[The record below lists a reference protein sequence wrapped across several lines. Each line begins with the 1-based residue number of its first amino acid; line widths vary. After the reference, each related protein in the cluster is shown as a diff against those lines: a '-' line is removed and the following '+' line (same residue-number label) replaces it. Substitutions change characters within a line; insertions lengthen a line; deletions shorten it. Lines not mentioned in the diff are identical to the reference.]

1 MRVALISSGQ
11 ENLGIEYL
19 SACLKRRGHEVEL
32 FFDPQTFG
40 GGMLFKVAWL
50 KEKLDLKNVLVA
62 KAVAWNP
69 DIIGISCMS
78 HSYRW
83 SLDVA
88 RMIKQARPNLPIIF
102 GGIHPTIVPETVI
115 ANDCVDLVAVG
126 EAEESFCELLDCLGA
141 GDLPASIK
149 GIWFKKNQRI
159 TANPIY
165 PPTNLELLPLPDKEI
180 YYKKIPVF
188 QRRYVT
194 MASRGCPF
202 ACSYCCNTVIRRL
215 YKDYKPRRVRSVS
228 NLIEE
233 LLFAKKHY
241 QVEFVHFHDEVFPFE
256 LEWITEFAELHAKFI
271 NLPFL
276 IHTHFNLLQESHL
289 KLLKKAGL
297 FYIAFGLQSASEKI
311 RKEVCH
317 RHQSSESVKKVARL
331 CKKYDINF
339 SIDHI
344 FGLPGETE
352 AELKQAVEL
361 YRETAPNLV
370 FSYWLTY
377 FPKTPIIEIARQ
389 AGLLTAKE
397 VAALE
402 DGVGKTLHE
411 CGNFADK
418 KNLLHYEFLFD
429 LIPLVSETFHRK
441 LESSPLLK
449 LLPKNSYTHFFL
461 TFLSGLKL
469 KRPIFL
475 ERIKYLLCEKHVP

>member
-11 ENLGIEYL
+11 ENLGVEYL
-19 SACLKRRGHEVEL
+19 SACLKRKGHEVEL
-32 FFDPQTFG
+32 FFDPQTYG

-50 KEKLDLKNVLVA
+50 QDKLDLKKALVA

-69 DIIGISCMS
+69 DIIGISCMT

-83 SLDVA
+83 SLEVA
-88 RMIKQARPNLPIIF
+88 EMIKEARPNLPIIF
-102 GGIHPTIVPETVI
+102 GGIHPTIMPEAVI
-115 ANDCVDLVAVG
+115 TNDCVDMVAVG
-126 EAEESFCELLDCLGA
+126 EAEESFCELLDCL
-141 GDLPASIK
+141 DTDNFSPSIK
-149 GIWFKKNQRI
+149 GIWFKINQRVI
-159 TANPIY
+159 ANPIY
-165 PPTNLELLPLPDKEI
+165 PPAKLDLLPMPDKGI
-180 YYKKIPVF
+180 YYEKIPIF

-202 ACSYCCNTVIRRL
+202 HCSYCCNTVTRRL
-215 YKDYKPRRVRSVS
+215 YKDYKPRRVRGVS

-233 LLFAKKHY
+233 LLFARQHY
-241 QVEFVHFHDEVFPFE
+241 QVDFIHFHDEVFPFE
-256 LEWITEFAELHAKFI
+256 LKWLTEFAEPYAKFI

-297 FYIAFGLQSASEKI
+297 FYIAFGLQSASERI

-317 RHQSSESVKKVARL
+317 RHQSNESVKKAAKL
-331 CKKYDINF
+331 CKKYDIDF

-352 AELKQAVEL
+352 MELQEAVEL
-361 YRETAPNLV
+361 YRETAPSLV
-370 FSYWLTY
+370 FSNWLTY

-402 DGVGKTLHE
+402 DGSGKTLHE

-429 LIPLVSETFHRK
+429 LIPLVSEKLHRT
-441 LESSPLLK
+441 LEKSLLVK
-449 LLPKNSYTHFFL
+449 FLPKNSYTHFFL

-469 KRPIFL
+469 KKPIFL
-475 ERIKYLLCEKHVP
+475 ERINYIICEKNVP